1 MTVVSPFFADSGT
14 AKSNENS
21 MDCLYPLFSGVN
33 FVLLTVIL
41 TVSAETIWVEK
52 IPPKNTS
59 RIANNFLNLAIFG
72 SSIFYD
78 SVILKYLLLFLYN
91 PLTLFASAFT
101 LLANTPEPNNTKSGV
116 NR

>member
-1 MTVVSPFFADSGT
+1 MTVVSPSFADSGT

-21 MDCLYPLFSGVN
+21 TDCLYPLFSGVN

-59 RIANNFLNLAIFG
+59 RIASNFLILAIFG
-72 SSIFYD
+72 SSTFY
-78 SVILKYLLLFLYN
+78 ILKYLLLFLYN